1 MATEFGSIHTNGCG
15 FNLPQKIDDS
25 LKPTNEREESEREFD
40 FDQHYPNQPPSA
52 PPPQMF
58 QPFQFSPSMNEQPKL
73 LGDGDN
79 KMYFIILF
87 IAFILGFF
95 MGKTMQPII
104 IRST

>member
-1 MATEFGSIHTNGCG
+1 MASDFGNINTNGGG

-25 LKPTNEREESEREFD
+25 AEPSSDHGSEREFD
-40 FDQHYPNQPPSA
+40 FDQQYPNQPP
-52 PPPQMF
+52 PPQPPQMF
-58 QPFQFSPSMNEQPKL
+58 QPFQFSSSMNEQPKL

-87 IAFILGFF
+87 VAFILGFF

>member
-1 MATEFGSIHTNGCG
+1 MASEFGSINTNGGG

-25 LKPTNEREESEREFD
+25 PANPNDQESEREFD
-40 FDQHYPNQPPSA
+40 FDQQYPNHPPQQPPPHA
-52 PPPQMF
+52 F

-73 LGDGDN
+73 LSDGDN
-79 KMYFIILF
+79 KMYFIIIF

>member
-1 MATEFGSIHTNGCG
+1 MASDFGNINTNGGG

-25 LKPTNEREESEREFD
+25 AEPLSEQESEREFD
-40 FDQHYPNQPPSA
+40 FDRQYPNQPPSA

-58 QPFQFSPSMNEQPKL
+58 QPFQFSPSLNEQPKL